1 MSSGLMDTVAGGEG
15 DNYEDAIDTQQRP
28 HKKSGGQMGNP
39 ETAVDYSPAAQKE
52 ANAEA
57 GAKSAEKIRYGQTMS
72 EQGMGGM
79 TNSSTGEA
87 NQEVGYGG
95 AQDNGS
101 ATEMGGDEQGVDD
114 RLAQGLGG
122 ERDMN
127 REVGA

>member
-1 MSSGLMDTVAGGEG
+1 
-15 DNYEDAIDTQQRP
+15 
-28 HKKSGGQMGNP
+28 
-39 ETAVDYSPAAQKE
+39 
-52 ANAEA
+52 
-57 GAKSAEKIRYGQTMS
+57 
-72 EQGMGGM
+72 MGGM
-79 TNSSTGEA
+79 TNSSTGGA

-101 ATEMGGDEQGVDD
+101 AKEMGGDQQGVDD

>member
-1 MSSGLMDTVAGGEG
+1 
-15 DNYEDAIDTQQRP
+15 
-28 HKKSGGQMGNP
+28 
-39 ETAVDYSPAAQKE
+39 
-52 ANAEA
+52 
-57 GAKSAEKIRYGQTMS
+57 MS

-79 TNSSTGEA
+79 TNDSTGGA

-101 ATEMGGDEQGVDD
+101 ATEMGGDQQGVDD